1 MAEETQEIRYTVP
14 RLTAHTKG
22 REVLLAFDE
31 DIGPLTSDAF
41 CEDND
46 AAATYLARAVEI
58 VRKNFF
64 SMKPIQAMEN
74 FFKPTKEHQYHRLC

>member
-1 MAEETQEIRYTVP
+1 MAEETQEIHSTCLKEKVMAAVP

-22 REVLLAFDE
+22 RELLLAFDE

-46 AAATYLARAVEI
+46 ADATYLARAVEI
-58 VRKNFF
+58 VRKKIF
-64 SMKPIQAMEN
+64 Q
-74 FFKPTKEHQYHRLC
+74 